1 MQQRNLNFRSKLF
14 DWELTGQYNIF
25 SLNDK
30 WWTPYVFAGIGIY
43 HFNPYTKDSA
53 DNKTFL
59 KPLSTEGQG
68 FIPGA
73 TSYKLTDICIPCSK
87 HDRRRAGNS
96 DACADKFT
104 LSNSRFCRR
113 ARPVARNEIN
123 YRDHLCRSR
132 SLIVGKII
140 RRKSRRGSEKLIAL
154 NERAAVPARNEFLF
168 VIRSGCHDYSAA
180 GGKTHD

>member
-1 MQQRNLNFRSKLF
+1 LGKYYSAATHAHPFSVSEPNI
-14 DWELTGQYNIF
+14 DIF
-25 SLNDK
+25 SG
-30 WWTPYVFAGIGIY
+30 TI
-43 HFNPYTKDSA
+43 
-53 DNKTFL
+53 
-59 KPLSTEGQG
+59 STSRH
-68 FIPGA
+68 IDHPSRVA
-73 TSYKLTDICIPCSK
+73 ITDICIPCSK
-87 HDRRRAGNS
+87 HDRQRAGNS

-113 ARPVARNEIN
+113 TQPVARNEIN
-123 YRDHLCRSR
+123 YRDHFCRSR

-154 NERAAVPARNEFLF
+154 NERAAVAARNEFLF